1 MNAHT
6 PYVFV
11 LGVLIGMTI
20 GAVIGY
26 VVALPVLLEDQRV
39 VSMFIGGEQEKE
51 EKS

>member
-11 LGVLIGMTI
+11 FGVLIGMTI

-26 VVALPVLLEDQRV
+26 GVALPVLLEDQWV
-39 VSMFIGGEQEKE
+39 VSLFIGQEVGRAK
-51 EKS
+51 